1 MRNAF
6 NRTLRSTASWTV
18 SLPVALLFATGAQA
32 QTVTNDPADPPSRQ
46 AGAGNSG
53 TEGEII
59 VTGSRITRMG
69 FDQPTPTTV
78 IGDVEL
84 RQGARPN
91 IQQVLND
98 LPQVR
103 ATTTPQVS
111 NGNTSTGT
119 APVDLRGLGTARTL
133 TLINGRRFVGENNLN
148 FIPASLVQRMEVVT
162 GGASAA
168 WGSGAVAGVV
178 NILLNTDFTG
188 VSVSG
193 QSGISSRGDGYRY
206 GGDAAFGTRFA
217 DGRGHFMVG
226 AEYIK
231 DTGILERRTRPAL
244 NSPNFVPSG
253 TGLELV
259 PDVNFGNVTVGGLIT
274 SGVLAGQTFNPDGT
288 LRPFR
293 GGTPVGTARFP
304 VNMIGGADGIQ
315 LYDTIPVSSPFERL
329 STYARLSYDVG
340 GATFW
345 VDGTYGRS
353 LSNAPF
359 FGDYTVGGALG
370 LPYLTIQASNPFLSP
385 TIRSQ
390 LAAAGQSSFTLGRY
404 FNDVLRLQF
413 RGLRE
418 NIEGA
423 VGVEGTFGGGF
434 TYKAWYSHGE
444 VKSDQAMR
452 NSRLV
457 RQFNNAIN
465 AVSSGGQ
472 IVCGINADAITTND
486 DPACRP
492 LNPFGAN
499 AASPESLAYIT
510 GTQRAFGTTKL
521 DSAAFQVQGD
531 LFSLWAGPVTVAI
544 GGEAR
549 WEEQLASRDAF
560 TIANVTNFGIPLFTS
575 DTQGGFNVKEG
586 FAEVALPLLDTRA
599 LKLDA
604 NGAARYSDYSTSGG
618 IWAWKFGGTARLFN
632 DLLLRA
638 THSRDIRAPNI
649 GELFA
654 VRSLNI
660 GTLNDQNRT
669 PYQGTPG
676 YNPAPS
682 AVRTFTGGNPDLRPE
697 ISKTTVLGA
706 AYSPSFMRGFSVSVD
721 YYDIRIN
728 GAIASL
734 NASAL
739 TLACANGN
747 QSACDRVTRDSTG
760 TVVEVAANQ
769 QNLAVLE
776 TKGIDIEA
784 TYLVDLS
791 SLSARVPGTLR
802 LRALATHVDELV
814 FDTGVPAF
822 AGATTTR
829 VDTAGDV
836 GDSVVRSTPKWR
848 GTFIATYQNEQFG
861 FDIRTRY
868 IGGGNYDR
876 LRTTLI
882 NNRIASRTYVDI
894 GLQFKVEDRFTLFGN
909 VNNVFDRKPPLTT
922 VSNTLYDVVGT
933 YFTAGARVR
942 F

>member
-6 NRTLRSTASWTV
+6 NRTLRSTTSCSIGIALAVGLAST
-18 SLPVALLFATGAQA
+18 AHA
-32 QTVTNDPADPPSRQ
+32 QTAGNDPANPPAVQ
-46 AGAGNSG
+46 AGADAGDD
-53 TEGEII
+53 TIV
-59 VTGSRITRMG
+59 VTGSRIAREG

-78 IGDVEL
+78 IGEVEL

-103 ATTTPQVS
+103 GTTTPQVS

-119 APVDLRGLGTARTL
+119 APVDLRGLGTQRTL
-133 TLINGRRFVGENNLN
+133 TLFNGRRFVGENNLN
-148 FIPASLVQRMEVVT
+148 FVPASLVKRVEVVT

-178 NILLNTDFTG
+178 NILLDTEFTG
-188 VSVSG
+188 VSIG
-193 QSGISSRGDGYRY
+193 AQSGISSRGDGYRY
-206 GGDAAFGTRFA
+206 GVDAAFGTDFA
-217 DGRGHFMVG
+217 GGRGHFLIG
-226 AEYIK
+226 GEYVN
-231 DTGILERRTRPAL
+231 DTGVLARSTRPAL
-244 NSPNFVPSG
+244 NSPNFVPQG
-253 TGLELV
+253 TGQALV
-259 PDVNFGNVTVGGLIT
+259 GDVNFGNVTVGGLIT

-288 LRPFR
+288 LSAFR
-293 GGTPVGTARFP
+293 RGTGVGAAAFP
-304 VNMIGGADGIQ
+304 INMIGGADGIN

-329 STYARLSYDVG
+329 STYARLSYEVG
-340 GATFW
+340 DATFW
-345 VDGTYGRS
+345 IDGTYGRS

-370 LPYLTIQASNPFLSP
+370 LPYLTIQASNPYLSQP
-385 TIRSQ
+385 IRDR
-390 LAAAGQSSFTLGRY
+390 LAAAGETSFTLGRY
-404 FNDVLRLQF
+404 FNDILQLQF

-423 VGVEGTFGGGF
+423 IGVDGTFGNGF
-434 TYKAWYSHGE
+434 RYRAWYSHGE
-444 VKSDQAMR
+444 VKSDQAMK

-457 RQFNNAIN
+457 RQFANALG

-486 DPACRP
+486 DAACRP
-492 LNPFGAN
+492 INPFGAYN
-499 AASPESLAYIT
+499 ASPEALAYVT

-521 DSAAFQVQGD
+521 DSAGFEVQGD
-531 LFSLWAGPVTVAI
+531 LFSLWAGPVTVAV

-560 TIANVTNFGIPLFTS
+560 TIANVTNFGIPVFTS

-586 FAEVALPLLDTRA
+586 FVEVALPLLDSEA
-599 LKLDA
+599 LKFDL

-618 IWAWKFGGTARLFN
+618 IWAWKVGGTGRLFQ
-632 DLLLRA
+632 DILLRA

-654 VRSLNI
+654 VRSINI
-660 GTLNDQNRT
+660 GVLNDQNRA
-669 PYQGTPG
+669 PYQNTPG
-676 YNPAPS
+676 YNPAPT
-682 AVRTFTGGNPDLRPE
+682 AVRTFTGGNPNLTPE

-706 AYSPSFMRGFSVSVD
+706 SFSPSFMRGFNLSVD

-728 GAIASL
+728 GAIAAL
-734 NASAL
+734 NGSQL

-747 QSACDRVTRDSTG
+747 QSACANVTRDGTG
-760 TVVEVAANQ
+760 TVIEVAANQ
-769 QNLAVLE
+769 QNLATLE
-776 TKGIDIEA
+776 TKGFDIEA
-784 TYLVDLS
+784 SYLLDLAS
-791 SLSARVPGTLR
+791 VSNGLDGSLR
-802 LRALATHVDELV
+802 LRALATYVDQLV

-836 GDSVVRSTPKWR
+836 GDNVLRSTPKWR
-848 GTFIATYQNEQFG
+848 GTFTATYQGDVVG
-861 FDIRTRY
+861 FDIRARY

-882 NNRIASRTYVDI
+882 DNRIGSRTYVDL
-894 GLQFKVEDRFTLFGN
+894 GVQFKVADRFTLFGN
-909 VNNVFDRKPPLTT
+909 VNNLFDRDPPLTT
-922 VSNTLYDVVGT
+922 VSNFLYDVVGT
-933 YFTAGARVR
+933 YYTAGARVR